1 MEEEK
6 RFLARVL
13 RAVCGGEGTLRKD
26 TAINVPRRRSSEVD
40 HVYLQWSRG
49 VFYPKMEKKEFLH
62 RYPHIFLNLN
72 VWCFTPFI
80 LMPK

>member
-40 HVYLQWSRG
+40 HVYLQWSSG
-49 VFYPKMEKKEFLH
+49 VFYPKMEKKSF
-62 RYPHIFLNLN
+62 
-72 VWCFTPFI
+72 CTGTPTSF
-80 LMPK
+80 